1 MSKVDELTI
10 SFQICFQVFG
20 SIIQKH
26 YAYDGVTNMYTC
38 DKIDFPNSSAKFN
51 QEIVF
56 KEEDGQELK
65 VKVTLTYAGDLPI
78 KEAVE
83 QYERSG
89 ASKKWGPTGGG
100 GKGKSPSPTP
110 GEQPQQQH
118 QVALTA
124 INIIFGKLKYE
135 FMLCQTNSFG

>member
-1 MSKVDELTI
+1 MVDELTI

-38 DKIDFPNSSAKFN
+38 DKINFPNSSVKFN

-110 GEQPQQQH
+110 GEQQQR

>member
-1 MSKVDELTI
+1 MVDELTI

-38 DKIDFPNSSAKFN
+38 DKINFPNSSVKFN

-100 GKGKSPSPTP
+100 GKGKSPTP
-110 GEQPQQQH
+110 AGEVQEQQH